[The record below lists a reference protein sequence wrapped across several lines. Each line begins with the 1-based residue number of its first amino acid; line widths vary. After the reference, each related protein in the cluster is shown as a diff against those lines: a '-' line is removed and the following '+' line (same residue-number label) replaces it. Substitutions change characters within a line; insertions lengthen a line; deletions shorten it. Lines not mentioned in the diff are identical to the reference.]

1 MLERNYRCRCGDAR
15 AVRSLTQVVRKFP
28 PGLVGAE
35 AGRTSTNVLY
45 GHDNCFG
52 LFAIA
57 ENSGKVEMRRYSLM
71 VVVVLYLVR
80 LV

>member
-35 AGRTSTNVLY
+35 DGRAKY
-45 GHDNCFG
+45 AQRG
-52 LFAIA
+52 FA
-57 ENSGKVEMRRYSLM
+57 SKV
-71 VVVVLYLVR
+71 
-80 LV
+80 